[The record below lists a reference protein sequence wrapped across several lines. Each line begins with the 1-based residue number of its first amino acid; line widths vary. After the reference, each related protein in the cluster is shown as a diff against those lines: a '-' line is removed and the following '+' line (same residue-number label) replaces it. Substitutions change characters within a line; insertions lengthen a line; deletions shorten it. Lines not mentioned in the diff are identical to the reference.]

1 MCVCVLVRHLCISL
15 GLKCTYH
22 TQRIRNAQQSRQRF
36 CMPTV
41 MSPSIVYGK
50 RSVCA
55 CVCVL
60 HKLTKLM
67 WITHTKLHALSASM
81 NEWVSRAMSASAWIY
96 QRFNFQWRCQCVG
109 LRLFL
114 LLHWRQLS
122 LWLLPGSSSNLRGIW
137 DLREMGMGERF
148 AKVASSK
155 QQQAQAS
162 TFPLIT
168 HSLSFVNSFQPF
180 LLFFFCFLSCIFFC
194 FLNLHCLTSW
204 AAALQLSSALTQLMP
219 RLASPRL
226 RLASISCRLKP
237 KSHWFSMPSAWK
249 SNWS

>member
-1 MCVCVLVRHLCISL
+1 MRSKVGNDFVCLQWCPHPLGMASGVCVC
-15 GLKCTYH
+15 
-22 TQRIRNAQQSRQRF
+22 A
-36 CMPTV
+36 
-41 MSPSIVYGK
+41 
-50 RSVCA
+50 
-55 CVCVL
+55 CVL

-67 WITHTKLHALSASM
+67 WITHTMLHALSASM

-114 LLHWRQLS
+114 LLHWRRLS

-162 TFPLIT
+162 ASTFPLIT

-180 LLFFFCFLSCIFFC
+180 LLFCFLSCISFA
-194 FLNLHCLTSW
+194 FLICIVWRAELLHCSCH
-204 AAALQLSSALTQLMP
+204 QLW
-219 RLASPRL
+219 R
-226 RLASISCRLKP
+226 
-237 KSHWFSMPSAWK
+237 
-249 SNWS
+249 N